1 MLHNCVGQEKDGWQ
15 EVKSR
20 KKKRVNLSPVKPCK
34 FDEKCNKGRFCSFTH
49 TKWSKMTKST
59 TDNNVS
65 EDLSHSS
72 STDMSKPFEQN
83 ISTYACDVMEQLFK
97 LYPGDLN
104 LSEALTPVY
113 IKEEI
118 GDASL
123 NNLTMVDLEKVS
135 TIISEL
141 LEKEITNTLEQVS
154 ITWMDTMK
162 VSLIVADIY
171 DSGNFVSI

>member
-1 MLHNCVGQEKDGWQ
+1 MPLH
-15 EVKSR
+15 
-20 KKKRVNLSPVKPCK
+20 
-34 FDEKCNKGRFCSFTH
+34 
-49 TKWSKMTKST
+49 
-59 TDNNVS
+59 
-65 EDLSHSS
+65 
-72 STDMSKPFEQN
+72 
-83 ISTYACDVMEQLFK
+83 VMEQLFK